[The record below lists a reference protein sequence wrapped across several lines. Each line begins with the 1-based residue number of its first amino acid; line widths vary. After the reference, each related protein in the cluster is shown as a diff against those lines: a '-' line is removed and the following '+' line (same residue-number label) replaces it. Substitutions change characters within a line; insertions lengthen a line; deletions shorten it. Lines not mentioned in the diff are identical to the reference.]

1 MNVTDIGV
9 RLTIEELAHESGMTV
24 RNIRNHQ
31 SRGLLSPPE
40 VVARVGYYGPEHVE
54 RLRLIR
60 EMQDD
65 GFNLGAIKRLLQSS
79 PGSAEQLSRFRTAIA
94 TPDQDEA
101 PEVISAT
108 ELAERF
114 TGDPRNV
121 ERAISLGVLN
131 RLGDDTF
138 EVPSPAMLRAAEEAV
153 ARGVSVQAA
162 LQVVERLR
170 SSSDA
175 MARAFVRLFLDELW
189 KPVRDSDERE
199 ERWPEVV
206 EALERLRPVASETVV
221 ALFRQSLG
229 TEMHAAFE
237 RELARQ
243 AKRKR

>member
-1 MNVTDIGV
+1 MANTTDL
-9 RLTIEELAHESGMTV
+9 RLTIDELARESGMTV

-31 SRGLLSPPE
+31 SRGLLAPPD
-40 VVARVGYYGPEHVE
+40 VVSRVGYYGADHVE

-65 GFNLGAIKRLLQSS
+65 GFNLGAIKNLLDAS
-79 PGSAEQLSRFRTAIA
+79 PGSAEQLQRFRSAIA
-94 TPDQDEA
+94 RPDVDEA
-101 PEVISAT
+101 PEVISAA

-114 TGDPRNV
+114 SGMDPRNV
-121 ERAISLGVLN
+121 ERAVSLGILLP
-131 RLGDDTF
+131 LGDDKF

-153 ARGVSVQAA
+153 AHGVSMRAA

-170 SSSDA
+170 SSSDS

-206 EALERLRPVASETVV
+206 EALERLRPVASDTVM

>member
-40 VVARVGYYGPEHVE
+40 VVARVGYYGPDHVE
-54 RLRLIR
+54 RLRLSR

-101 PEVISAT
+101 PEVISAA
-108 ELAERF
+108 ELPERF

-121 ERAISLGVLN
+121 ERAISLGVLH
-131 RLGDDTF
+131 RLGDDKF
-138 EVPSPAMLRAAEEAV
+138 EVPSRAMLRAAEEAV
-153 ARGVSVQAA
+153 ARGGS
-162 LQVVERLR
+162 
-170 SSSDA
+170 
-175 MARAFVRLFLDELW
+175 
-189 KPVRDSDERE
+189 VRDSDERE
-199 ERWPEVV
+199 ERWAEVV
-206 EALERLRPVASETVV
+206 EALERQRPVASETVV